1 MENRLEYETQE
12 FTDWSEHLHLTSE
25 QLKQLIA
32 EKFERARIQSLAT
45 KHLRE
50 QVDV

>member
-1 MENRLEYETQE
+1 MENSLEYATQE